1 MKSVQAATS
10 AFNGGAISPHCGMAC
25 RTRAMWAVAALSLGV
40 AAAVAPAATIDWVQ
54 WTDGGGTAPGGIIN
68 GTGSG
73 LTVTGTFTH
82 KPTAGWQSAT
92 ATISDS
98 AWPYTNTDV
107 DYWAFVQQNL
117 STTAIF
123 DFSNS
128 GGLAAGGSLAL
139 IDVEHGNTSIQVKGY
154 RETSPGSGSY
164 AEVAV
169 TWAYNVFTISPG
181 SSQAIW
187 NASTNT
193 LTGAGGS
200 YLGGVDTF
208 SMLTSDTQLD
218 RVELTIFTTADD
230 GMGVAFTS
238 GNIDAAV
245 NAVPGAGLAGLATA
259 GLAGTTRRR
268 RR

>member
-1 MKSVQAATS
+1 MKSARAATS
-10 AFNGGAISPHCGMAC
+10 GLNGDAITPQHGMAG
-25 RTRAMWAVAALSLGV
+25 RPRAMWAVAALSLGV
-40 AAAVAPAATIDWVQ
+40 AATVAPATTIDWVQ
-54 WTDGGGTAPGGIIN
+54 WTNDSSVSGPGAVLN

-98 AWPYTNTDV
+98 DWPYSNTSV
-107 DYWAFVQQNL
+107 EYWAFVQQNL
-117 STTAIF
+117 STTATY
-123 DFSNS
+123 DFSNT

-139 IDVEHGNTSIQVKGY
+139 IDVEHGNTSIQVRGY
-154 RETSPGSGSY
+154 RETAPGTY
-164 AEVAV
+164 TEVAV
-169 TWAYNVFTISPG
+169 TWAYNVFTITPT

-187 NASTNT
+187 NSSTNT
-193 LTGAGGS
+193 LSGAGGV
-200 YLGGVDTF
+200 YQGGVDTF

-218 RVELTIFTTADD
+218 RVVLTIFTTADD
-230 GMGVAFTS
+230 GMGIAFTQ

-245 NAVPGAGLAGLATA
+245 NAVPGAGVAGLATLGLAGLA
-259 GLAGTTRRR
+259 RRR